1 MGICGLIPLLY
12 LLVEAFNVEGGALVD
27 NLFRRRNVKLFLNTL
42 LLTLGVLVLDILLV
56 TPAAW
61 LTTYADLRG
70 KRIFSVLCTLPLA
83 IPGYVMA
90 LALLGI
96 GGNNGIFE
104 ALFGKSIP
112 RLSGYWGALIALSF
126 YTSPYLFL
134 NLRTALQGLDP
145 NLEETARSLGSRQG
159 QVFFRVILPQ
169 LRPAYYAA
177 GMLICLHVVGDFGV
191 VSLMRFETFSY
202 ALYVEYNAA
211 FDYNYAACLG
221 LILLGFTGCLL
232 FLETRLLSAVT
243 LHRAGHGVSRHRS
256 YIPLRKWAH
265 VGYSYLVLL
274 FIATVGIPT
283 TTVCLWMFKGFDAT
297 ALGDLLESL
306 IGSLGVAIPTAVCSA
321 VLAVPFAYIAVR
333 YSGRFSNMLAR
344 IPYVIYA
351 IPPLALGLSIIFS
364 IGSSSTIL
372 VLGCACIL
380 HFLAEATGPVRSS
393 IYQTSPHLEE
403 AARTLGCSY
412 FQAFCRTLLP
422 LLSRGML
429 ISIAFVFLATMKEL
443 PLTLLLRPPGYETL
457 AANVWDYT
465 SEAMYPEAALNAFV
479 ILLFSAIFVR
489 FLIRKQNV

>member
-1 MGICGLIPLLY
+1 M
-12 LLVEAFNVEGGALVD
+12 LVEAFNVEGGALVD
-27 NLFRRRNVKLFLNTL
+27 NLFRRRNAKLFFNTFIL
-42 LLTLGVLVLDILLV
+42 SVGVLVFDILLV

-61 LTTYADLRG
+61 LTTHADLRG
-70 KRIFSVLCTLPLA
+70 KRIFSVLCSLPLA
-83 IPGYVMA
+83 IPGYVVA

-145 NLEETARSLGSRQG
+145 NLEETARSLGSCQR

-221 LILLGFTGCLL
+221 LILLSLTGCLL
-232 FLETRLLSAVT
+232 LFEAHLLSSIK
-243 LHRAGHGVSRHRS
+243 LHRAGHGVSHHRTVIS
-256 YIPLRKWAH
+256 LRKWSSI
-265 VGYSYLVLL
+265 GYLYLGLL
-274 FIATVGIPT
+274 FIATVGLPT
-283 TTVCLWMFKGFDAT
+283 TTICLWMFKGFDAT
-297 ALGDLLESL
+297 ALGELLESL
-306 IGSLGVAIPTAVCSA
+306 IGSLGVAIPTAGCSA
-321 VLAVPFAYIAVR
+321 ILAIPFAYIAVR

-372 VLGCACIL
+372 VLVCACIL
-380 HFLAEATGPVRSS
+380 HFLAEATGPVQSS
-393 IYQTSPHLEE
+393 IYQTSPHIEE
-403 AARTLGCSY
+403 AARSLGCSN
-412 FQAFCRTLLP
+412 FKAFRRTLLP

-489 FLIRKQNV
+489 FLIRKENV